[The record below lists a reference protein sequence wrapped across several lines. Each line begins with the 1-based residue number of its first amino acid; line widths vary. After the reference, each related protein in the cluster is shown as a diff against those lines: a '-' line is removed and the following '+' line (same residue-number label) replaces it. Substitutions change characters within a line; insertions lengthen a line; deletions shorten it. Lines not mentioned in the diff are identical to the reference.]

1 MDYCT
6 PSFANRHFAPSYHP
20 SNVALNKSALTSS
33 EELNLAWPRH
43 AGNALDG
50 DLCTK
55 WSSASGAHEWL
66 VIDLGAP
73 HELHNMSI
81 FWDVDDYA
89 TDYLIETSLDRTFE
103 TSDRALNPADSSRH
117 AKLSRILFQTVAAP
131 FASDPSLALEA
142 RQRFKRR
149 HDERYVQ
156 VCAMTG
162 TV

>member
-73 HELHNMSI
+73 HELHNRNVCELKVQTYPRE
-81 FWDVDDYA
+81 FAYP
-89 TDYLIETSLDRTFE
+89 RN
-103 TSDRALNPADSSRH
+103 ALVY
-117 AKLSRILFQTVAAP
+117 I
-131 FASDPSLALEA
+131 
-142 RQRFKRR
+142 
-149 HDERYVQ
+149 YI
-156 VCAMTG
+156 C
-162 TV
+162 